1 MIQLEKQ
8 QRRSMSWENDNNQKR
23 LTLWLPKTV
32 HVWLKERATTNHVSM
47 SKTIRRMIICMMLQ
61 EKRRDKE

>member
-1 MIQLEKQ
+1 
-8 QRRSMSWENDNNQKR
+8 MSWENDNNQKR